1 MSVKIM
7 SSPRED
13 LKDLKVDED
22 KVAKNDERKISNT
35 SIYSLTLILRL
46 KLFLTVI
53 MTKINFFNCSF

>member
-22 KVAKNDERKISNT
+22 KVAKNVERRISYTIIFVNINPT
-35 SIYSLTLILRL
+35 S
-46 KLFLTVI
+46 
-53 MTKINFFNCSF
+53 